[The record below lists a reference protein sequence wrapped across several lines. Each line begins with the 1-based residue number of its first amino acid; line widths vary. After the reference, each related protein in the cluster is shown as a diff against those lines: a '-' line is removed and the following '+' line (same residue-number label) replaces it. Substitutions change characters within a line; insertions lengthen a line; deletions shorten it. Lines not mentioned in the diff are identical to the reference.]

1 MSKDRK
7 DRNRILVDAARSGV
21 GLHLKLALAG
31 SVSVFLCVA
40 LLSAILVYRQSAV
53 LNGEIDRASNQL
65 QHGMIERGRL
75 LAQSMGTSMETAIA
89 GYDFAFITQTVKTM
103 QANNENLRYAFL
115 TNAAGVIIV
124 HTDPH
129 RIGGR
134 APSAGVST
142 APRYLATADGLD
154 VVEIT
159 HPLVVG
165 GRDWGWLALGFD
177 LTPIRSEA
185 AAARRRGQGV
195 LAEATT
201 LALFVATLVALLG
214 LGASVWTSR
223 RLLRPVVGLAE
234 DAAAIAEG
242 NLDQEI
248 AAIDSAD
255 EIGVLARQF
264 EAMRRSVR
272 NYISELVVAK
282 QTAEEATQQE
292 KGLRAEIEEH
302 SRLLEDKV
310 RERTA
315 ELVESNDQ
323 LTEYDRLKSEF
334 LSNVSHEL
342 RTPLAAISSAA
353 KIIKRYG
360 SGDTKANERFSGV
373 IIEETQRLT
382 RLIND
387 LLDLSKIEAGKTEWS
402 LELLPD
408 PRALLEHVVTTF
420 RPLYQESDIE
430 LTLRSEP
437 DLPALRT
444 DRDRMIQVLTN
455 LCSNARKFTPRG
467 GHVEI
472 SACRST
478 LLGAPALRIAVS
490 DSGCGIPETE
500 REAVFE
506 RFRQG
511 GGADKPAGTGL
522 GLTICREVVN
532 YHGGTI
538 CAEAPPE
545 GGTRMVILLPAARE
559 STEIAPPR
567 TEPGLWPES

>member
-1 MSKDRK
+1 MSSDRPS
-7 DRNRILVDAARSGV
+7 RNRRLGHAVRSGV
-21 GLHLKLALAG
+21 GLHLKLAFAG
-31 SVSVFLCVA
+31 SVSVFVCIA

-53 LNGEIDRASNQL
+53 LNDEIDRASRQL
-65 QHGMIERGRL
+65 QSGMIERGRL

-89 GYDFAFITQTVKTM
+89 GYDFAFITDTVKTM
-103 QANNENLRYAFL
+103 QSNNANLDYAFL
-115 TNAAGVIIV
+115 TNAAGIVII
-124 HTDPH
+124 HTDPR

-134 APSAGVST
+134 APSVT
-142 APRYLATADGLD
+142 KDDRPHYLTHEDGSE

-165 GRDWGWLALGFD
+165 GRDWGWLVLGFD
-177 LTPIRSEA
+177 VTPIRSEA
-185 AAARRRGQGV
+185 IAARQRGQEV
-195 LAEATT
+195 LATTTT

-223 RLLRPVVGLAE
+223 RLLSPVVGLAE

-248 AAIDSAD
+248 AAVDSAD

-292 KGLRAEIEEH
+292 KRLRAEIEEH
-302 SRLLEDKV
+302 SRSLEDKV

-315 ELVESNDQ
+315 ELVETNDR

-353 KIIKRYG
+353 KIILRYG

-373 IIEETQRLT
+373 IIEETERLT

-402 LELLPD
+402 LDLLPE
-408 PRALLEHVVTTF
+408 PKELVEHVVTTF
-420 RPLYQESDIE
+420 RPLYAESGIE
-430 LTLRSEP
+430 LTLSCE
-437 DLPALRT
+437 DNLPPLRA
-444 DRDRMIQVLTN
+444 DRDRIIQVLTN

-467 GHVEI
+467 GRVAVALER
-472 SACRST
+472 AT
-478 LLGAPALRIAVS
+478 LLGAPALRLTVT
-490 DSGCGIPETE
+490 DTGCGIPESE

-511 GGADKPAGTGL
+511 GGNDKPSGTGL
-522 GLTICREVVN
+522 GLTICREVVD

-538 CAEAPPE
+538 HVEAPAE
-545 GGTRMVILLPAARE
+545 GGTRMVIYLPAVRDVGEGGWERLEA
-559 STEIAPPR
+559 
-567 TEPGLWPES
+567 GVWPEG